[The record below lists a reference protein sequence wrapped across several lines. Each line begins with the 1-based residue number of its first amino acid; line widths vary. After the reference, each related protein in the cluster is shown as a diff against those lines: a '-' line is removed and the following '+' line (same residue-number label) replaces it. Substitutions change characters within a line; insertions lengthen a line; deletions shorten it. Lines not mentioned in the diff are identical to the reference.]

1 VQNFENGQ
9 KIKTG
14 NETKK
19 KLSDWKK
26 NCLVLGFVPRNTEVK
41 TGNEQKSF
49 SDLFGKKHVF
59 IF

>member
-1 VQNFENGQ
+1 MDKKLRQEMKQ
-9 KIKTG
+9 
-14 NETKK
+14 KK